1 MDRQGVLIV
10 GELVDGRAASITAEL
25 LNIGKALAD
34 EMDDTLSAVFI
45 GSDISEA
52 IASEAV
58 ALGSDKVYIIDN
70 PLFQDYLTEPYTAAL
85 TSLDSEIKPGILLLG
100 NTRLGKDLAPY
111 LAYTLRTG
119 LTTDCVELSIDKE
132 TRLLHKTKPVYG
144 GNAWATYVCEGG
156 YPQMATLRAKVVQPM
171 KPDASRK
178 GEVINFQPQLEAS
191 SRVKVLERIK
201 EEVTGIKIEE
211 ANVVVCGGRGIGG
224 PDGFK
229 QLRELADILGGA
241 VGCTRIVSD
250 NKWLPPS
257 QQIGLTGK
265 IASPSLYIG
274 LALSGAS
281 QHLAGIAGNA
291 TIVAINKDPEAN
303 IFPHARYGIVDDY
316 KKVLPTLIEECKKLT
331 SG

>member
-10 GELVDGRAASITAEL
+10 GELVDGRVASITAEL
-25 LNIGKALAD
+25 LTIGRALAD
-34 EMDDTLSAVFI
+34 EMNETLSTAFA
-45 GSDISEA
+45 GSDIGEA
-52 IASEAV
+52 IASEAI
-58 ALGSDKVYIIDN
+58 ALGSDKVYIMDN
-70 PLFQDYLTEPYTAAL
+70 PLLQYYLTETYTAAL
-85 TSLDSEIKPGILLLG
+85 ASLDKEIKPAILLLG

-111 LAYTLRTG
+111 LAYTLRTA
-119 LTTDCVELSIDKE
+119 LTTDCVELAIDKE
-132 TRLLHKTKPVYG
+132 TKRLRKTKPVYG
-144 GNAWATYVCEGG
+144 GNARATYVCDKCE
-156 YPQMATLRAKVVQPM
+156 PQMATLRPKIIQPAAK
-171 KPDASRK
+171 DTSRK
-178 GEVINFQPQLEAS
+178 GEVIHFQPQLEATA
-191 SRVKVLERIK
+191 R
-201 EEVTGIKIEE
+201 
-211 ANVVVCGGRGIGG
+211 IGG

-229 QLRELADILGGA
+229 QLQELADILGGA

-281 QHLAGIAGNA
+281 QHLAGIGGNA

-303 IFPHARYGIVDDY
+303 IFSHARYGIVDDY
-316 KKVLPTLIEECKKLT
+316 KKVLPALIEECKKLT

>member
-10 GELVDGRAASITAEL
+10 GELVDGRVASITAEL
-25 LNIGKALAD
+25 LTIGRALAD
-34 EMDDTLSAVFI
+34 EMNETLSTAFA
-45 GSDISEA
+45 GSDIGEAIVSEA
-52 IASEAV
+52 I
-58 ALGSDKVYIIDN
+58 ALGSDKVYIMDN
-70 PLFQDYLTEPYTAAL
+70 PLLQYYLTETYTAAL
-85 TSLDSEIKPGILLLG
+85 ASLDKEIKPAILLLG

-111 LAYTLRTG
+111 LAYTLRTA
-119 LTTDCVELSIDKE
+119 LTTDCVELAIDKE
-132 TRLLHKTKPVYG
+132 TKRLRKTKPVYG
-144 GNAWATYVCEGG
+144 GNARATYVCDKCE
-156 YPQMATLRAKVVQPM
+156 PQMATLRPKIIQPAAK
-171 KPDASRK
+171 DTSRK
-178 GEVINFQPQLEAS
+178 GEVIHFQPQLEATA
-191 SRVKVLERIK
+191 RVKVVERIK
-201 EEVTGIKIEE
+201 EEVTGIKLEE
-211 ANVVVCGGRGIGG
+211 AKIVISGGRGIGG

-229 QLRELADILGGA
+229 QLQELADILGGA

-303 IFPHARYGIVDDY
+303 IFSHARYGIVDDY
-316 KKVLPTLIEECKKLT
+316 KKVLPALIEECKKLT